1 MVNGPSARSREMSGR
16 IQAEIKQA
24 KPMPL
29 AVEAHLNVQRTAT
42 SLRDLVEAQTQS
54 VGGLKQ
60 VEFNVLRILR
70 GAGPDGLTVEQVR
83 GRMIAPD
90 PLLPAVLGGLVN
102 RGLVERVEQRRRIS
116 AEGLKVLAN
125 LDTCI
130 DSALAERID
139 RLTPAEVRT
148 LIDLLER
155 LRD

>member
-1 MVNGPSARSREMSGR
+1 MSGR
-16 IQAEIKQA
+16 IQQEIHQS

-42 SLRDLVEAQTQS
+42 ALRDLVERETQA

-83 GRMIAPD
+83 DRMIAPD

-102 RGLVERVEQRRRIS
+102 RGLVERRDQRRRIS
-116 AEGLKVLAN
+116 DEGLRALAK
-125 LDTCI
+125 LDT
-130 DSALAERID
+130 RID
-139 RLTPAEVRT
+139 TALDERLGRLSPDEVRT
-148 LIDLLER
+148 LIGLLER